1 MIRKNDL
8 SKIKEDISFCIGQKV
23 RLTTNKGKKK
33 VLTKEGVVESTY
45 PNIFTV
51 KFDGGE
57 NSGSRMSYSY
67 TDVLTN
73 TIELIRCSDNLN
85 INQQRIN

>member
-8 SKIKEDISFCIGQKV
+8 SKVESDIKNFCIGQRV

-33 VLTKEGVVESTY
+33 VLTKEGVIESAY
-45 PNIFTV
+45 SNIFTV
-51 KFDGGE
+51 KFEDE
-57 NSGSRMSYSY
+57 QSSSRSSYSY

-73 TIELIRCSDNLN
+73 TLEVIRCSDNLN
-85 INQQRIN
+85 IHDLLN

>member
-1 MIRKNDL
+1 MIRRNDL

-33 VLTKEGVVESTY
+33 ALTKEGIVESTY
-45 PNIFTV
+45 SNIFTV
-51 KFDGGE
+51 KFDGGDTA
-57 NSGSRMSYSY
+57 SRMSYSY

-73 TIELIRCSDNLN
+73 TIELIRCSDNVN
-85 INQQRIN
+85 IYQQRIN

>member
-8 SKIKEDISFCIGQKV
+8 SKIKEDIGFCIGQKV

-33 VLTKEGVVESTY
+33 MNTKEGIVESIY

-51 KFDGGE
+51 KFGNE
-57 NSGSRMSYSY
+57 QSASRMSYSY

-73 TIELIRCSDNLN
+73 TVELIKCSDNSN
-85 INQQRIN
+85 IYQRFN

>member
-8 SKIKEDISFCIGQKV
+8 SRIKEDISFCIGQKV

-33 VLTKEGVVESTY
+33 VLTKEGIIESTY

-51 KFDGGE
+51 RFD
-57 NSGSRMSYSY
+57 NNDTANRMSYSY

-73 TIELIRCSDNLN
+73 TVELIRCSDNVN
-85 INQQRIN
+85 IQEQSMN

>member
-8 SKIKEDISFCIGQKV
+8 SKLKEDIAFCIGQSV
-23 RLTTNKGKKK
+23 RVTTNKGKKK

-51 KFDGGE
+51 KFEDE
-57 NSGSRMSYSY
+57 QSSRRIAYSY

-73 TIELIRCSDNLN
+73 TIEVIRCSDNLN
-85 INQQRIN
+85 IQNLLN